1 MINNTILY
9 SPKICVFLIKV
20 GKFLINLLPKNLMAG
35 VLGILIRSDL
45 GENVSDR
52 SKGFRVLKLEKIKSV
67 VYANLCLVQIPTF

>member
-1 MINNTILY
+1 MT
-9 SPKICVFLIKV
+9 
-20 GKFLINLLPKNLMAG
+20 G

-52 SKGFRVLKLEKIKSV
+52 SKGFRVLKQEKIKSV